1 MKIEEKISFNMIKA
15 MKEKNKIK
23 VSTLRGL
30 KSKIK
35 EKSIE
40 KNASLDEK
48 EILKIIKSAEKQRID
63 SAIQFKKGNREDL
76 EKIELE
82 ELKIIQEYLPKQL
95 SRSELYIEIDKVVKT
110 LNVNSSKD
118 IGKVMAELM
127 KKLSGKADGKLLQE
141 LVREKLGN
149 WLIPLI

>member
-63 SAIQFKKGNREDL
+63 SAIQFKKGNRRFR
-76 EKIELE
+76 K
-82 ELKIIQEYLPKQL
+82 
-95 SRSELYIEIDKVVKT
+95 
-110 LNVNSSKD
+110 N
-118 IGKVMAELM
+118 
-127 KKLSGKADGKLLQE
+127 
-141 LVREKLGN
+141 
-149 WLIPLI
+149 

>member
-1 MKIEEKISFNMIKA
+1 MKIEEKISFDMINA

-40 KNASLDEK
+40 KNTSLDEK

-95 SRSELYIEIDKVVKT
+95 SRSELHIEIDKVVKT

-149 WLIPLI
+149 

>member
-149 WLIPLI
+149 

>member
-1 MKIEEKISFNMIKA
+1 MKIEEKISFDMINA

-110 LNVNSSKD
+110 LNVSSSKD

>member
-1 MKIEEKISFNMIKA
+1 MKIEEKISFDMINA

-23 VSTLRGL
+23 VITLRGL

-95 SRSELYIEIDKVVKT
+95 SKRELYIEIDKVVKT

-127 KKLSGKADGKLLQE
+127 KKLSGKADGKLVQE

-149 WLIPLI
+149 

>member
-1 MKIEEKISFNMIKA
+1 MKIEEKISFDMINA

-110 LNVNSSKD
+110 LHVNSSKD

-127 KKLSGKADGKLLQE
+127 KKLSGKVDGKLVQE
-141 LVREKLGN
+141 LVKEKLGN
-149 WLIPLI
+149 

>member
-1 MKIEEKISFNMIKA
+1 MKIEEKITLDMING

-23 VSTLRGL
+23 VSTLRSL

-40 KNASLDEK
+40 KNSTLDEK
-48 EILKIIKSAEKQRID
+48 EIIKIIKTAEKQRLD
-63 SAIQFKKGNREDL
+63 SAKQFKKGNRIDL

-82 ELKIIQEYLPKQL
+82 ELEIIQNYLPKQL
-95 SRSELYIEIDKVVKT
+95 SKSQLYIEIDKVIDE
-110 LNVNSSKD
+110 LNANSNKD

-127 KKLSGKADGKLLQE
+127 KKLSGTADGKLVQE

-149 WLIPLI
+149 

>member
-1 MKIEEKISFNMIKA
+1 MKIEEKISFDMINA

-149 WLIPLI
+149 

>member
-1 MKIEEKISFNMIKA
+1 MKIEEKITLDMING

-23 VSTLRGL
+23 VSTLRSL

-40 KNASLDEK
+40 KNSTLDEE
-48 EILKIIKSAEKQRID
+48 EIIKIIKTAEKQRLD
-63 SAIQFKKGNREDL
+63 SAKQFKKGNRIDL

-82 ELKIIQEYLPKQL
+82 ELEIIQNYLPKQL
-95 SRSELYIEIDKVVKT
+95 SKSQLYIEIDKVIDE
-110 LNVNSSKD
+110 LNANSNKD

-127 KKLSGKADGKLLQE
+127 KKLSGTADGKLVQE

-149 WLIPLI
+149 

>member
-1 MKIEEKISFNMIKA
+1 MKIEEKITLDMING

-23 VSTLRGL
+23 VSTLRSL

-35 EKSIE
+35 ERSIE
-40 KNASLDEK
+40 KNSTLDEK
-48 EILKIIKSAEKQRID
+48 EIIKIIKTAEKQRLD
-63 SAIQFKKGNREDL
+63 SAEQFKKGNRIDL

-82 ELKIIQEYLPKQL
+82 ELEIIQNYLPKQL
-95 SRSELYIEIDKVVKT
+95 SKSQLYIEIDKVIDE
-110 LNVNSSKD
+110 LNANSNKD

-127 KKLSGKADGKLLQE
+127 KKLSGTADGKLVQE

-149 WLIPLI
+149 

>member
-1 MKIEEKISFNMIKA
+1 MILQY
-15 MKEKNKIK
+15 N
-23 VSTLRGL
+23 L
-30 KSKIK
+30 
-35 EKSIE
+35 
-40 KNASLDEK
+40 
-48 EILKIIKSAEKQRID
+48 
-63 SAIQFKKGNREDL
+63 KKGNREDL

-82 ELKIIQEYLPKQL
+82 ELKIIQKYLPKQL

-149 WLIPLI
+149 

>member
-1 MKIEEKISFNMIKA
+1 MKIEEKISFDMINA

-48 EILKIIKSAEKQRID
+48 EIIKIIKSAEKQRID

-149 WLIPLI
+149 

>member
-1 MKIEEKISFNMIKA
+1 MKIEEKISFDMINA

-40 KNASLDEK
+40 KNASLNEK

-95 SRSELYIEIDKVVKT
+95 SRSELHIEIDKVVKT

-149 WLIPLI
+149 

>member
-1 MKIEEKISFNMIKA
+1 MKIEEKISFDMINA

-110 LNVNSSKD
+110 LNVSSSKD

-149 WLIPLI
+149 

>member
-1 MKIEEKISFNMIKA
+1 MKIEEKISFDMINA

-95 SRSELYIEIDKVVKT
+95 SRSELHIEIDKVVKT

-149 WLIPLI
+149 

>member
-1 MKIEEKISFNMIKA
+1 MKIEEKISFDMINA
-15 MKEKNKIK
+15 IKEKNKIK

-110 LNVNSSKD
+110 LNVSSSKD

-149 WLIPLI
+149 

>member
-1 MKIEEKISFNMIKA
+1 MKIEEKISFDMINA

-95 SRSELYIEIDKVVKT
+95 SKRELYIEIDKVVKT

-127 KKLSGKADGKLLQE
+127 KKLSGKADGKLVQE

-149 WLIPLI
+149 

>member
-1 MKIEEKISFNMIKA
+1 MILQY
-15 MKEKNKIK
+15 N
-23 VSTLRGL
+23 L
-30 KSKIK
+30 
-35 EKSIE
+35 
-40 KNASLDEK
+40 
-48 EILKIIKSAEKQRID
+48 
-63 SAIQFKKGNREDL
+63 KKGIEDL

-149 WLIPLI
+149 

>member
-95 SRSELYIEIDKVVKT
+95 SRSELYIEIDKVIKT

-149 WLIPLI
+149 

>member
-1 MKIEEKISFNMIKA
+1 MKIEEKISFDMINA

-127 KKLSGKADGKLLQE
+127 KKLSGKVDGKLVQE
-141 LVREKLGN
+141 LVKEKLGN
-149 WLIPLI
+149 

>member
-1 MKIEEKISFNMIKA
+1 MKIEEKISFDMINA

-82 ELKIIQEYLPKQL
+82 ELKIIQKYLPKQL

-127 KKLSGKADGKLLQE
+127 KKLSGTADGKLVQE

-149 WLIPLI
+149 

>member
-1 MKIEEKISFNMIKA
+1 MKIEEKISFDMINA

-110 LNVNSSKD
+110 LNVRSSKD

-149 WLIPLI
+149 

>member
-1 MKIEEKISFNMIKA
+1 MKIEEKITLDMING

-23 VSTLRGL
+23 VSTLRSL

-40 KNASLDEK
+40 KNSTLDDK
-48 EILKIIKSAEKQRID
+48 EIIKIIKTAEKQRLD
-63 SAIQFKKGNREDL
+63 SAEQFKKGNRIDL

-82 ELKIIQEYLPKQL
+82 ELEIIQNYLPKQL
-95 SRSELYIEIDKVVKT
+95 SKKQLYIEIDKVIDE
-110 LNVNSSKD
+110 LNANSNKD

-127 KKLSGKADGKLLQE
+127 KKLSGTADGKLVQE

-149 WLIPLI
+149 

>member
-1 MKIEEKISFNMIKA
+1 MKIEEKISFDMINA

-82 ELKIIQEYLPKQL
+82 ELKIIQKYLPKQL

-149 WLIPLI
+149 

>member
-1 MKIEEKISFNMIKA
+1 MKIEEKITLDMING

-23 VSTLRGL
+23 VSTLRSL

-35 EKSIE
+35 ERSIE
-40 KNASLDEK
+40 KNSTLDEK
-48 EILKIIKSAEKQRID
+48 EIIKIIKTAEKQRLD
-63 SAIQFKKGNREDL
+63 SAEQFKKGNRIDL

-82 ELKIIQEYLPKQL
+82 ELEIIQNYLPKQL
-95 SRSELYIEIDKVVKT
+95 SKKQLYIEIDKVIDE
-110 LNVNSSKD
+110 LNANSNKD

-127 KKLSGKADGKLLQE
+127 KKLSGTADGKLVQE

-149 WLIPLI
+149 

>member
-1 MKIEEKISFNMIKA
+1 MKIEEKISFDMINA

-95 SRSELYIEIDKVVKT
+95 SKRELYIEIDKVVKT

-149 WLIPLI
+149 

>member
-1 MKIEEKISFNMIKA
+1 MKIEEKISFDMINA

-110 LNVNSSKD
+110 LHVNSSKD

-127 KKLSGKADGKLLQE
+127 KKLSGKTDGKLLQE

-149 WLIPLI
+149 

>member
-1 MKIEEKISFNMIKA
+1 MKIEEKISFDMINA

-118 IGKVMAELM
+118 LGKVMAELM

-149 WLIPLI
+149 

>member
-1 MKIEEKISFNMIKA
+1 MKIEEKISFDMINA

-95 SRSELYIEIDKVVKT
+95 SKRELYIEIDKVVKT

-127 KKLSGKADGKLLQE
+127 KKLSGKADGKLVQE
-141 LVREKLGN
+141 LVREKLEN
-149 WLIPLI
+149 

>member
-1 MKIEEKISFNMIKA
+1 MKIEEKISFDMINA

-110 LNVNSSKD
+110 LHVNSSKD

-149 WLIPLI
+149 

>member
-1 MKIEEKISFNMIKA
+1 MKIEEKITLDMING

-23 VSTLRGL
+23 VSTLRSL

-40 KNASLDEK
+40 KNSTLDEK
-48 EILKIIKSAEKQRID
+48 EIIKIIKTAEKQRLD
-63 SAIQFKKGNREDL
+63 SAEQFKKGNRIDL

-82 ELKIIQEYLPKQL
+82 ELEIIQNYLPKQL
-95 SRSELYIEIDKVVKT
+95 SKSQLYIEIDKVIDE
-110 LNVNSSKD
+110 LNANSNKD

-127 KKLSGKADGKLLQE
+127 KKLSGTADGKLVQE

-149 WLIPLI
+149 

>member
-1 MKIEEKISFNMIKA
+1 MKIEEKITLDMING

-23 VSTLRGL
+23 VSTLRSL

-40 KNASLDEK
+40 KNSTLDEE
-48 EILKIIKSAEKQRID
+48 EIIKIIKTAEKQRLD
-63 SAIQFKKGNREDL
+63 SAEQFKKGNRIDL

-82 ELKIIQEYLPKQL
+82 ELEIIQNYLPKQL
-95 SRSELYIEIDKVVKT
+95 SKSQLYIEIDKVIDE
-110 LNVNSSKD
+110 LNANSNKD

-127 KKLSGKADGKLLQE
+127 KKLSGTADGKLVQE

-149 WLIPLI
+149 

>member
-1 MKIEEKISFNMIKA
+1 MKIEEKISFDMINA

-82 ELKIIQEYLPKQL
+82 ELKIIQKYLPKQL

-127 KKLSGKADGKLLQE
+127 KKLSGKVDGKLVQE
-141 LVREKLGN
+141 LVKEKLGN
-149 WLIPLI
+149 

>member
-1 MKIEEKISFNMIKA
+1 MKIEEKISFDMINA

-40 KNASLDEK
+40 KNTSLDEK

-149 WLIPLI
+149 